1 MDKAY
6 EICIEIFEQRNYEI
20 VEKDDERILA
30 IKPDGN
36 QVCAF
41 FTRTRTKFNV
51 DTVQECISMMNKMDI
66 NHAIIIYKD
75 IATPV
80 AKKIVDEIVDMI
92 IELFNEEELQYNI
105 TKHYLV
111 PKHELLHSKDSSES
125 KHFKKNKYPLIL
137 KTDPVCKFYGFK
149 IGDVTKVTRKNNN
162 IMYRIVRQF
171 FCLLL

>member
-6 EICIEIFEQRNYEI
+6 ETCIEMFEQRDYEI

-51 DTVQECISMMNKMDI
+51 DTIQECISMMNQMDI
-66 NHAIIIYKD
+66 NHAIIVYKD

-80 AKKIVDEIVDMI
+80 AKKIVDEIVDLT
-92 IELFNEEELQYNI
+92 IELFNEDELQYNI

-111 PKHELLHSKDSSES
+111 PKHELLHSKDSE
-125 KHFKKNKYPLIL
+125 KAKYYKKNKYPLIL
-137 KTDPVCKFYGFK
+137 KTDPMCKFYGFNT
-149 IGDVTKVTRKNNN
+149 GDIIKVTRKGNN
-162 IMYRIVRQF
+162 IMYRIVR
-171 FCLLL
+171 

>member
-6 EICIEIFEQRNYEI
+6 ETCLEIFEQRDYEI
-20 VEKDDERILA
+20 IEKDDERILA

-51 DTVQECISMMNKMDI
+51 DTIQECISMMNQMDI
-66 NHAIIIYKD
+66 NHSIIIYKD

-80 AKKIVDEIVDMI
+80 AKKIVEEIVNMI
-92 IELFNEEELQYNI
+92 IELFNEDELQYNI

-111 PKHELLHSKDSSES
+111 PKHELMYSKDSEES
-125 KHFKKNKYPLIL
+125 KYFKKNKYPLIL
-137 KTDPVCKFYGFK
+137 KADPVCKFYGFK
-149 IGDVTKVTRKNNN
+149 TGDIIKVTRKNNN
-162 IMYRIVRQF
+162 IMYRIVR
-171 FCLLL
+171 